1 MTSPSDPIPGQSL
14 EEMPPSAA
22 APDLGALD
30 HLTPSTESPIVQT
43 DLAGGDLPIGAQ
55 DPELTLPAGEAVV
68 SEEPAPAAPVLI
80 ENMPGALPPQE
91 VPVLEAHVEN
101 VKAALAEGQAGIY
114 KANEAFARVLQIVE
128 AGPQQELGHQIG
140 VNNKGEQTSG
150 RKMDM
155 GDPRDAALVNE
166 IQTRREQYA
175 AAVKYMPDQAEAA
188 AATDQQTPG
197 GTEA

>member
-1 MTSPSDPIPGQSL
+1 
-14 EEMPPSAA
+14 MPPSAA

-30 HLTPSTESPIVQT
+30 HLTPSTESPVVQT

-80 ENMPGALPPQE
+80 ENMPGALPPLE
-91 VPVLEAHVEN
+91 VPVPEAHVEN

>member
-1 MTSPSDPIPGQSL
+1 
-14 EEMPPSAA
+14 MPPSAA

-91 VPVLEAHVEN
+91 VPVPEAHVEN
-101 VKAALAEGQAGIY
+101 VKAALAEGQAALAEGQAGID